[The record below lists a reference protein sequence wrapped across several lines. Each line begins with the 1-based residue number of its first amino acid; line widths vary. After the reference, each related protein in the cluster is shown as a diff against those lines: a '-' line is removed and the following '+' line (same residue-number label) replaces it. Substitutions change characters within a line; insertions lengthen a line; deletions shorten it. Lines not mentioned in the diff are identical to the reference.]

1 MAKIRIV
8 FGMWKY
14 HAPKVFFRTIE
25 THFLTITLKV
35 FAFKMED
42 FAVLMEVF
50 AVSMGVFA
58 VSMPLSGFSGEIFG
72 KGFVQEMRLQTSK
85 TGRKCSFSGAFSR
98 KKAVFCP
105 IFRTCELKEAFRER
119 RKPL

>member
-42 FAVLMEVF
+42 F

-85 TGRKCSFSGAFSR
+85 TGRKCSFSGAF
-98 KKAVFCP
+98 
-105 IFRTCELKEAFRER
+105 
-119 RKPL
+119 